1 MAAMNAKEF
10 SDRLWD
16 FSVQVARVVESMP
29 DTRVGRH
36 VAGQLIRCGTSPA
49 PNYDEGCDAESRND
63 FTHKLAIAAKEMRE
77 TSGWLRFVV
86 RFGLLPE
93 KQVGPVLDEAMQLR
107 RMLGS
112 SLKTVSLRP
121 DLPPRSPPPNEQ

>member
-1 MAAMNAKEF
+1 MNAKEF

-16 FSVQVARVVESMP
+16 FSIQVARVVESIP

-49 PNYDEGCDAESRND
+49 PNYDEGCDAESRKD
-63 FTHKLAIAAKEMRE
+63 FTHKLAIAVKEMRE

-93 KQVGPVLDEAMQLR
+93 KQVGPVLDEAIQLR

-112 SLKTVSLRP
+112 SLKTVSSRP
-121 DLPPRSPPPNEQ
+121 DLPSRSRMSNGNEQ